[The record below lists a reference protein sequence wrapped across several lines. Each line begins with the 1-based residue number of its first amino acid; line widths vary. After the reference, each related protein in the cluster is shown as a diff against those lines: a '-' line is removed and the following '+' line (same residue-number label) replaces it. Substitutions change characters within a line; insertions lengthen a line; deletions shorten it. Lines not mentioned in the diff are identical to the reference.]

1 MLPSSQLEQAVR
13 EGFAFLRSQGDVE
26 EGEVFASANGV
37 LLTRLNY
44 TSHIPCNG
52 VEEPK
57 SVENYG
63 VGVQA
68 VFKAAAG
75 EAPPAGGQVRRIGFG
90 SETSDI
96 SVEGVKSALE
106 KARQGASADPEFST
120 LARPTGA
127 QRKLTAYH
135 DPKAMEIK
143 DGDLVEA
150 GWRVVTGALRV
161 FQTSE
166 TLAEIAGSPHRLR
179 EVGLIVGGDVTILQE
194 RMAIASYA
202 MPEVQTDESTLIM
215 SFITSMV
222 ERDGSKGSGY
232 AASVRLDEFTDEAG
246 REAAQNAIR
255 TVGGVRVKSGEYR
268 VVFGRQATMEIL
280 HYIVLPGL
288 NTGMFYAAGSPFMG
302 KLGQPVASPK
312 FSIYDDGSAPGRVG
326 SKGITCEGLPTGRTD
341 LIKDGMLVGLLSNH
355 YESQRLLK
363 DAKAKEK
370 LGVEPQAHA
379 AALVPRSGFRFAR
392 GGGRHFDAQPGI
404 HATNVILPGEVA
416 STEAMARLVGDGL
429 YIGRI
434 WYTYPV
440 NGLRAGDFT
449 GTVVGDSYVIRDGKL
464 AEPIKPNTLRINEN
478 LHNWLNGVI
487 GVSRE
492 GKPTLVWAADEI
504 VYAPE
509 VAVEKV
515 RLDAIGEYMETL

>member
-1 MLPSSQLEQAVR
+1 MIPLSEIEKSVR
-13 EGFAFLRSQGDVE
+13 EGLAYVQAQEDIE
-26 EGEVFASANGV
+26 EGEVFAAANGV

-57 SVENYG
+57 SVVNYG

-68 VFKAAAG
+68 VFKG
-75 EAPPAGGQVRRIGFG
+75 EEVRRVGFG

-96 SVEGVKSALE
+96 SVEGVKSALD
-106 KARQGASADPEFST
+106 KARKGAVADPEFVS
-120 LARPTGA
+120 LARPTGE
-127 QRKLTAYH
+127 QRKLTSYH
-135 DPKAMEIK
+135 DPKALDIK
-143 DGDLVEA
+143 DADLVDA
-150 GWRVVTGALRV
+150 GWRVVNGALRV
-161 FQTSE
+161 FETSE
-166 TLAEIAGSPHRLR
+166 SLSTLVDRPEKLGEL
-179 EVGLIVGGDVTILQE
+179 GLIVSGDVTVLQE
-194 RMAIASYA
+194 RMAIASSG
-202 MPEVQTDESTLIM
+202 MPEAQTDESSLIM

-222 ERDGSKGSGY
+222 EREGSKGSGY
-232 AASVRLDEFTDEAG
+232 AATTFLDGFTDEAG
-246 REAAQNAIR
+246 REAAQAAIS
-255 TVGGVRVKSGEYR
+255 TIGGARLPSGDYR
-268 VVFGRQATMEIL
+268 VVFGRQATMEIM
-280 HYIVLPGL
+280 HYIVMPGL
-288 NTGMFYAAGSPFMG
+288 STGMFYAAGSPFMG
-302 KLGQPVASPK
+302 QMGQQVASAK
-312 FSIYDDGSAPGRVG
+312 FSIYDDGAAQGLVG

-341 LIKDGMLVGLLSNH
+341 LIKEGKLVGLLSNH
-355 YESQRLLK
+355 YETQRLLSDPK
-363 DAKAKEK
+363 SKEK
-370 LGVEPQAHA
+370 LGIDPKANA
-379 AALVPRSGFRFAR
+379 GAFAPRNGFRFAR

-404 HATNVILPGEVA
+404 HPTNVIIPGEVE
-416 STEAMARLVGDGL
+416 STEAMCRLVGDGV

-449 GTVVGDSYVIRDGKL
+449 GTVVADSYVIRDGKL
-464 AEPIKPNTLRINEN
+464 AEPVKPNTLRINEN
-478 LHNWLNGVI
+478 IRDVLNGVI

>member
-1 MLPSSQLEQAVR
+1 MIPLSQLEKAVR
-13 EGFAFLRSQGDVE
+13 EGLAYLKAQEDVE
-26 EGEVFASANGV
+26 EGEVYTAANGV

-57 SVENYG
+57 SVTNYG

-68 VFKAAAG
+68 VFKGADG
-75 EAPPAGGQVRRIGFG
+75 ELRKAGFG

-106 KARQGASADPEFST
+106 KARKGAVADPEFKS
-120 LARPTGA
+120 LARPTGE
-127 QRKLTAYH
+127 QRKLKSYH
-135 DPKAMEIK
+135 DPKVMDIK
-143 DGDLVEA
+143 DADLADA
-150 GWRVVTGALRV
+150 GWRVVNGALRV

-166 TLAEIAGSPHRLR
+166 SLGNLVERPEKLGEL
-179 EVGLIVGGDVTILQE
+179 GLIVSGDVSILQE
-194 RMAIASYA
+194 RMAVASYA
-202 MPEVQTDESTLIM
+202 MPDVQTDESSLIM

-232 AASVRLDEFTDEAG
+232 AATTRLDGFSDEAG
-246 REAAQNAIR
+246 REAAQAAIR
-255 TVGGVRVKSGEYR
+255 TMGGVRLPSGDYR
-268 VVFGRQATMEIL
+268 VVFGRQATMEIM

-288 NTGMFYAAGSPFMG
+288 STGMFYAAGSPFMG
-302 KLGQPVASPK
+302 QMGQQVASEK
-312 FSIYDDGSAPGRVG
+312 FSICDDGAAAGLVG

-341 LIKDGMLVGLLSNH
+341 LIKDGRLVGLLSNY
-355 YESQRLLK
+355 YETQRLMSDPK
-363 DAKAKEK
+363 SKEK
-370 LGVEPQAHA
+370 LGVDPQASA
-379 AALVPRSGFRFAR
+379 AAFVPRNGFRFAR

-404 HATNVILPGEVA
+404 HPTNVLVPGDVE
-416 STEAMARLVGDGL
+416 STEAMCRLAGNGIYV
-429 YIGRI
+429 GRI

-464 AEPIKPNTLRINEN
+464 AEPVKPNTLRITEN
-478 LHNWLNGVI
+478 IRTVLNGVI
-487 GVSRE
+487 GVAKE

-509 VAVEKV
+509 LAVEKV